1 MRPIQPP
8 RSLPDGIGFQGL
20 QDPPGHGD
28 GNFSVDGR
36 GGIKVEVKQFVD
48 SQQITQRLWGAESE
62 DVMPDF
68 RGQKRLVR
76 AQRAARWQGLGTRLL
91 ANLGQLDPLR
101 TCLRACR
108 PSGVRYGAVFRR
120 LAFSRRGGGPSSC
133 RSPIER
139 GIGGRVWA
147 FSGRARRVQPIAVSP
162 LCKYTIIWLTART
175 AAAIPYNGCTLE
187 RAAAGHLARHRE
199 VGAGQSG
206 RYTAW
211 THASGHE
218 GGRRPKIQTL
228 RKQKRSSSWNCRAG
242 SLGEVAAGSTEGR
255 DGNINTCQGKR
266 EEQKSMDNDL
276 GCSRSPRQSSY
287 YPCVGA
293 DQRCPPVPD
302 SQCQHGELKRKKRML
317 YRFPACCWACSISSA
332 SSLDGA
338 GRCSAGP
345 SGTDQCNQS
354 MQCNA
359 KQSIP
364 HREREINYAE

>member
-91 ANLGQLDPLR
+91 ANLGQLDPLG
-101 TCLRACR
+101 TFLRACR
-108 PSGVRYGAVFRR
+108 PSGVRFGAVFRR

-266 EEQKSMDNDL
+266 EGQKKHGQRPGVQSFSPTEL
-276 GCSRSPRQSSY
+276 LLSLRRSRPTL
-287 YPCVGA
+287 P
-293 DQRCPPVPD
+293 
-302 SQCQHGELKRKKRML
+302 
-317 YRFPACCWACSISSA
+317 A
-332 SSLDGA
+332 SSRLPMPTRRTEEKEEDALPVSSVLLGMQHLERVVA
-338 GRCSAGP
+338 RRGR
-345 SGTDQCNQS
+345 S
-354 MQCNA
+354 MLCWTQWN
-359 KQSIP
+359 
-364 HREREINYAE
+364 